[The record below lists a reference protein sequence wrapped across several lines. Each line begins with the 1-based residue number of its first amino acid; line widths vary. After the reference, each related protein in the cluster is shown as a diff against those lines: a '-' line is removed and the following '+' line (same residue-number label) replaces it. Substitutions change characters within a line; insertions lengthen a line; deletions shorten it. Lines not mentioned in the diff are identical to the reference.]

1 MSEKK
6 VVGRNVAIALGITC
20 IVLAIGLVGAVMN
33 YTSIISEK
41 DNTIASLN
49 SEIANFQEKI
59 DDLNAT
65 YTWLKHHSFTYWI
78 VGNDINI
85 SNVGIFEN
93 FIFIINGTATNIG
106 TKPLKEVYVY
116 AILVNPDGTKDFSP
130 YRYDVINDLYM
141 GETATFRITV
151 WKYDESQKVELFLV
165 Y

>member
-93 FIFIINGTATNIG
+93 FIFIINGTVTNICR
-106 TKPLKEVYVY
+106 KL
-116 AILVNPDGTKDFSP
+116 NH
-130 YRYDVINDLYM
+130 
-141 GETATFRITV
+141 
-151 WKYDESQKVELFLV
+151 
-165 Y
+165 